1 MEEESYSIYD
11 SNHNIIAENMSLET
25 ACILLKGLMHQYYR
39 EENLSFSLERE
50 WKSKIFSEK
59 EWPE

>member
-25 ACILLKGLMHQYYR
+25 ACILLKGLMRQYYR
-39 EENLSFSLERE
+39 EEKLSFSLERE
-50 WKSKIFSEK
+50 
-59 EWPE
+59 